1 MKRVEL
7 PKWNNK
13 NLFEKILHVIGLIVA
28 FIIILFAFLQIFNIF
43 KSIDIFEI
51 LLAILMFIQA
61 MQYWKYDKKIGMFN
75 LLAAII
81 ISICGIIIIF
91 L

>member
-61 MQYWKYDKKIGMFN
+61 MQYWKYDK
-75 LLAAII
+75 
-81 ISICGIIIIF
+81 IF
-91 L
+91 SNQR